1 MGGREEGQAGAV
13 MLCVLAS
20 GRSVDTA
27 MEEVEGCWRDPIIS
41 AASKD
46 SRNDSSTVC
55 PVLSGELS
63 CSACPSLRDPGG
75 CDPPGSSVHRI
86 FKARILEWVA
96 PEDPR
101 ETDPGTK
108 PASPALVDGFLTTEP
123 TWQLILK
130 NC

>member
-20 GRSVDTA
+20 GRSMDTA
-27 MEEVEGCWRDPIIS
+27 VEEVEGCWRDAIIS

-46 SRNDSSTVC
+46 S
-55 PVLSGELS
+55 GELS
-63 CSACPSLRDPGG
+63 CSAYPSLHDPGG

-96 PEDPR
+96 AEDPR

-123 TWQLILK
+123 TWKLILK